1 GKRSET
7 ISNILGVVAMK
18 QPSTQT
24 SLSLARRTQTGR
36 SWPVKG
42 ASWQTETGTPAAPLH
57 RASAKSL
64 LQFRVDESVRD
75 GMARISGELI
85 QRALARIECAGRNR
99 AEDLHQVRVTIKRLR
114 ALLRLARPVI
124 SEAFCD
130 RENRR
135 LKATADRLAFF
146 RDTTVSRR
154 TLAAVAGRVTEKRSQ
169 EAFDLVIARFVE

>member
-1 GKRSET
+1 MLPVDKGNLFET
-7 ISNILGVVAMK
+7 VSNILAVAAMK
-18 QPSTQT
+18 HPLTLTS
-24 SLSLARRTQTGR
+24 SLSLAYRTRTDR

-42 ASWQTETGTPAAPLH
+42 ALWQTETGTPAAPLQ
-57 RASAKSL
+57 RTSANSL

-75 GMARISGELI
+75 GLARISGELI
-85 QRALARIECAGRNR
+85 QRALTRIECAGRNR

-146 RDTTVSRR
+146 R
-154 TLAAVAGRVTEKRSQ
+154 APP
-169 EAFDLVIARFVE
+169 